1 MPTRKYIVRDG
12 FVVPLVVEKQNGD
25 KHVKL
30 VDAGEEI
37 SLSDEDAALHAHKLQ
52 FAKQSDRDAALAAEK
67 EVATAQAAQNSPA
80 ELVQLL
86 VGALS
91 QVLAAAPAPAVAA
104 APAPAVAEPT
114 A

>member
-12 FVVPLVVEKQNGD
+12 FVVPLTVEKPNGE
-25 KHVKL
+25 KFVKM

-37 SLSDEDAALHAHKLQ
+37 SLDDESAALHAHKLE

-67 EVATAQAAQNSPA
+67 EAATAQAAQNSPA

-91 QVLAAAPAPAVAA
+91 QVLASAPAPAA
-104 APAPAVAEPT
+104 AEPS